1 MPAPHLVCQLQ
12 GLSAAAPVVQ
22 AGLRHSADPA
32 VPRRATAAQAL
43 PAVQVVRRPV
53 TSAVPAAPADRVVR
67 HPATSAAPAV
77 PADPADRV
85 VPRPVTSAAPA
96 DRVVPRPVTS
106 AAPAVRAGPTSA
118 DPTITIGGHR
128 GTQATTTGGAGSTAP
143 RGAMICRRGAGVR
156 HRRRPGMVRCRKRGD
171 LRRLRSTT
179 GASRSNPSG
188 IRDTTSGASGSSGSG
203 FRSRSDLRQDGRLA
217 CAGRSSARSIH
228 LGEWRIGRCLSL
240 PTKIVAMCCGSL
252 VIRSTPVGL
261 PAAPSDRSKT
271 QQNLAKPVYGLR
283 ICQELGSRCRW
294 PSSTLLLST

>member
-1 MPAPHLVCQLQ
+1 MRRPRWSRRASATARTRRSPAGRPRPRRSRRSRW
-12 GLSAAAPVVQ
+12 SAARRLPRSR
-22 AGLRHSADPA
+22 RH
-32 VPRRATAAQAL
+32 
-43 PAVQVVRRPV
+43 
-53 TSAVPAAPADRVVR
+53 RVVR
-67 HPATSAAPAV
+67 HPADPAV

-106 AAPAVRAGPTSA
+106 AGPAVRAGPTSA

-228 LGEWRIGRCLSL
+228 LGEYRIGRCLSL

>member
-1 MPAPHLVCQLQ
+1 M
-12 GLSAAAPVVQ
+12 
-22 AGLRHSADPA
+22 RR
-32 VPRRATAAQAL
+32 PRWSRLASATARTRRS
-43 PAVQVVRRPV
+43 PAGDRGPG
-53 TSAVPAAPADRVVR
+53 APGGPGGPPPGDFRGPGGPGGPGGPPPGDFR
-67 HPATSAAPAV
+67 GPGGPGG
-77 PADPADRV
+77 PGGPPPGDFRGPGGPGGPPPGDFRG
-85 VPRPVTSAAPA
+85 
-96 DRVVPRPVTS
+96 
-106 AAPAVRAGPTSA
+106 PAVRAGPTSA

>member
-1 MPAPHLVCQLQ
+1 LPAPHLVCQLQ

-32 VPRRATAAQAL
+32 VPRRATAAQAV
-43 PAVQVVRRPV
+43 PAVQVVRRPA
-53 TSAVPAAPADRVVR
+53 TSAAQADRLVR
-67 HPATSAAPAV
+67 RPVTSAAPAV
-77 PADPADRV
+77 PADRV
-85 VPRPVTSAAPA
+85 VL
-96 DRVVPRPVTS
+96 RPVTS
-106 AAPAVRAGPTSA
+106 AAPAVPADRVVPRPATSAAPADRAGPTSA

-228 LGEWRIGRCLSL
+228 LGE
-240 PTKIVAMCCGSL
+240 
-252 VIRSTPVGL
+252 
-261 PAAPSDRSKT
+261 
-271 QQNLAKPVYGLR
+271 
-283 ICQELGSRCRW
+283 
-294 PSSTLLLST
+294 

>member
-1 MPAPHLVCQLQ
+1 LPAPHLVCQRQ

-22 AGLRHSADPA
+22 AVQAGLRHSAGPA
-32 VPRRATAAQAL
+32 VPRRATAAR
-43 PAVQVVRRPV
+43 AVRAGQ
-53 TSAVPAAPADRVVR
+53 VVR
-67 HPATSAAPAV
+67 HPETSAAPAAQAG
-77 PADPADRV
+77 P
-85 VPRPVTSAAPA
+85 TSAAA
-96 DRVVPRPVTS
+96 Q
-106 AAPAVRAGPTSA
+106 AVRAGPTSA

-228 LGEWRIGRCLSL
+228 LGE
-240 PTKIVAMCCGSL
+240 
-252 VIRSTPVGL
+252 
-261 PAAPSDRSKT
+261 
-271 QQNLAKPVYGLR
+271 
-283 ICQELGSRCRW
+283 
-294 PSSTLLLST
+294 